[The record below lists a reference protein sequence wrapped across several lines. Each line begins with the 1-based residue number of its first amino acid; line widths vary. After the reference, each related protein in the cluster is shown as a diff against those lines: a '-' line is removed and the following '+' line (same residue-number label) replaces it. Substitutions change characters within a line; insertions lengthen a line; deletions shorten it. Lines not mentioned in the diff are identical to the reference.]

1 MMKEKILALLGF
13 DPAKH
18 SVRVEMMAGLT
29 TFLTMSYIL
38 AVNPLIL
45 SDAGMDK
52 GAVFSATI
60 LAAAIATC
68 VMAFYAKLP
77 FALAS
82 GMGIN
87 AFFAY
92 TLVIV
97 MGYTWQQALAAVLVE
112 GLVFI
117 VLTVFKV
124 REAIVNAIPLNLRYS
139 ISVGIGLFIAF
150 IGLKNGGLVVSSD
163 ATMTALGAWSP
174 ATLVAAGGILLGAIL
189 LSLHVKGALF
199 YTIIIMTLVGIP
211 FGVTQIPEGFTL
223 LSMPKSI
230 EPVALHI
237 DFSRFL
243 CFDIGYYIA
252 VATLLFMDLF
262 DTIGTLIGAAAGADM
277 VDKKTGKIPALNKAL
292 MADAVGTTVGALCGT
307 STVTTYVESTTGIL
321 EGGRTGLTSLT
332 TALLFLVALFFS
344 PVFLMIPAAATTSAL
359 FLVGV
364 MMMRSI
370 VHIDFIDF
378 AEAMPCFVTMLM
390 MPFTAS
396 ISEGIVLGMLS
407 YVIVSVC
414 TGHYKRLTT
423 TIWILT
429 VFFLLKYIAP
439 LL

>member
-1 MMKEKILALLGF
+1 
-13 DPAKH
+13 
-18 SVRVEMMAGLT
+18 MMAGLT
-29 TFLTMSYIL
+29 TLLTMSYIL

-52 GAVFSATI
+52 GAVFSATVI
-60 LAAAIATC
+60 AAAVATC
-68 VMAFYAKLP
+68 VMALYAKLP

-97 MGYTWQQALAAVLVE
+97 MGYTWQQALAAVCVE

-117 VLTVFKV
+117 LLTIFKV

-150 IGLKNGGLVVSSD
+150 IGLKNGGLVVSSE
-163 ATMTALGAWSP
+163 ATMTTLGAWTP
-174 ATLVAAGGILLGAIL
+174 TTLVAAGGILLGAIL
-189 LSLHVKGALF
+189 LALHVKGALF
-199 YTIIIMTLVGIP
+199 YTIIIMTLIGIP

-223 LSMPKSI
+223 LSMPQSI
-230 EPVALHI
+230 E
-237 DFSRFL
+237 
-243 CFDIGYYIA
+243 
-252 VATLLFMDLF
+252 
-262 DTIGTLIGAAAGADM
+262 
-277 VDKKTGKIPALNKAL
+277 
-292 MADAVGTTVGALCGT
+292 
-307 STVTTYVESTTGIL
+307 
-321 EGGRTGLTSLT
+321 
-332 TALLFLVALFFS
+332 

-364 MMMRSI
+364 MMLRSI

-378 AEAMPCFVTMLM
+378 AEVMPCFVTILM

-414 TGHYKRLTT
+414 TGRYQRLTPT
-423 TIWILT
+423 VYILS

>member
-1 MMKEKILALLGF
+1 MNKFLSLLGF
-13 DPAKH
+13 NPAIH
-18 SVRVEMMAGLT
+18 SVKVEMMAGLT

-38 AVNPLIL
+38 AVNPIIL

-52 GAVFSATI
+52 GAVFSATVI
-60 LAAAIATC
+60 SAAIATM
-68 VMAFYAKLP
+68 VMAFYAKMP

-97 MGYTWQQALAAVLVE
+97 MGYSWQQALAAVMVE
-112 GLVFI
+112 GFVFI
-117 VLTVFKV
+117 LLTVFKV
-124 REAIVNAIPLNLRYS
+124 REAIVNTIPLNIRYS

-163 ATMTALGAWSP
+163 ATMTALGSWNP
-174 ATLVAAGGILLGAIL
+174 TTLVAAGGILLGAIL
-189 LSLHVKGALF
+189 MSLNVKGGLF
-199 YTIIIMTLVGIP
+199 YTIIIMTLIGIP
-211 FGVTQIPEGFTL
+211 LGVTQIPEGFTI
-223 LSMPKSI
+223 LSMPQSL
-230 EPVALHI
+230 EPVAFHI
-237 DFSRFL
+237 DFSRFIT
-243 CFDIGYYIA
+243 FDIEYIIV

-262 DTIGTLIGAAAGADM
+262 DTIGTLVGAATGAGMA
-277 VDKKTGKIPALNKAL
+277 DKKTGKIHNLNKAL
-292 MADAVGTTVGALCGT
+292 MADAIGTSVGALIGT

-332 TALLFLVALFFS
+332 VALLFFAALFFS
-344 PVFLMIPAAATTSAL
+344 PIFLMIPSAATTSAL

-364 MMMRSI
+364 MMLRAIM
-370 VHIDFIDF
+370 HIDFIDF

-396 ISEGIVLGMLS
+396 ISEGIVLGLLS
-407 YVIVSVC
+407 YVIVRVC
-414 TGHYKRLTT
+414 TGRYKELSAVMY
-423 TIWILT
+423 ILT
-429 VFFLLKYIAP
+429 AFFVLKYIAP